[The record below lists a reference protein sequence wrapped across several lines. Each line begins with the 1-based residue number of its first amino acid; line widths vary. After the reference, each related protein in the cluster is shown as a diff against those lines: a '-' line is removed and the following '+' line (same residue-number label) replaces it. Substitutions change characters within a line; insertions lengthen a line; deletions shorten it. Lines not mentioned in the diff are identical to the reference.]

1 MKVDISVPN
10 PIFEAAQ
17 QLAQKLDMSL
27 SELYTAALVAYVAAY
42 QAEVVTEKLNEIY
55 ESEPST
61 LEPELV
67 TLQVASI
74 GEERRGCNRGQRI
87 SLAEVKQQLGLE

>member
-42 QAEVVTEKLNEIY
+42 QDEDVTEKLDEIY

-74 GEERRGCNRGQRI
+74 GGE
-87 SLAEVKQQLGLE
+87 SW